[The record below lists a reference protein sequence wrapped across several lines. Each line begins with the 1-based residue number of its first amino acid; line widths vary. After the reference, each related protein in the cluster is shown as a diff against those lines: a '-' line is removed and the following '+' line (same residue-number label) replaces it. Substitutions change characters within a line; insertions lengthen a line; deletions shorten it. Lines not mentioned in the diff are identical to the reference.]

1 LQSGYEPSFRG
12 SGAPPVPPPACG
24 RDRAIGGAI
33 IGGAIAGPPGAV
45 VGGAVGA
52 GAGAGAGEKAEDV
65 AKDDVNRESDWNR
78 ERTTDEVVPP
88 R

>member
-1 LQSGYEPSFRG
+1 VIVRSVEPS
-12 SGAPPVPPPACG
+12 SVAPSPDLPA
-24 RDRAIGGAI
+24 
-33 IGGAIAGPPGAV
+33 PV

-52 GAGAGAGEKAEDV
+52 GAGAGAGDKAEDV
-65 AKDDVNRESDWNR
+65 AKDDVNRESDWSR